1 MDNGWNAVPD
11 TYAGKV
17 TLDQF
22 AKNIHKINPN
32 IEWSVAYHA
41 YSYPLNRVDFW
52 NDSSNTTNSASI
64 KYISMKNIKV
74 LTNYMEE
81 VENTY
86 SAGEKNQ
93 ATVIARAYYTAEF
106 NDRIDA
112 FIIRAVVD
120 APEETSSDL
129 YFGLMNT
136 KTEKRTSFYV
146 YEYMDSD

>member
-1 MDNGWNAVPD
+1 
-11 TYAGKV
+11 
-17 TLDQF
+17 
-22 AKNIHKINPN
+22 
-32 IEWSVAYHA
+32 
-41 YSYPLNRVDFW
+41 
-52 NDSSNTTNSASI
+52 
-64 KYISMKNIKV
+64 
-74 LTNYMEE
+74 MEE

-146 YEYMDSD
+146 YEYMDSDLRLLKNISAQGTVSSGNYEKFNSAKEILYDTN

>member
-1 MDNGWNAVPD
+1 MECSIPCIFD
-11 TYAGKV
+11 
-17 TLDQF
+17 
-22 AKNIHKINPN
+22 
-32 IEWSVAYHA
+32 
-41 YSYPLNRVDFW
+41 PLNRVDFW

-112 FIIRAVVD
+112 FIIR
-120 APEETSSDL
+120 
-129 YFGLMNT
+129 
-136 KTEKRTSFYV
+136 
-146 YEYMDSD
+146 